1 LRKTNENYRIY
12 IYMIFA
18 MRISLQVDV
27 VFIDKLGAALA
38 NFIGAPLLK
47 DADQPNIPNMQ

>member
-1 LRKTNENYRIY
+1 
-12 IYMIFA
+12 MILA
-18 MRISLQVDV
+18 MKISSQVDV